1 MPEETEPP
9 FEVALG
15 QLQEI
20 VESLERGEP
29 DLAAA
34 LAKYET
40 GVRLLT
46 QCYGL
51 LDRAERSV
59 ALLTGVDPQGNPA
72 TVLFDATA
80 TIEIEKA
87 AREGSTTTL
96 IADQPQPSPI
106 LTPKPSR
113 PRRVKSLEEPEPE
126 PDRFDPP
133 F

>member
-1 MPEETEPP
+1 MPDESELHFETAVSQVEK
-9 FEVALG
+9 
-15 QLQEI
+15 I

-51 LDRAERSV
+51 LERAERSV
-59 ALLTGVDPQGNPA
+59 ALLTDVDDQGNPA
-72 TVLFDATA
+72 TMPFHAAA
-80 TIEIEKA
+80 TIEIELA
-87 AREGSTTTL
+87 ARSGAASSTAPS
-96 IADQPQPSPI
+96 ADGAPI
-106 LTPKPSR
+106 EPAVTPKPARS
-113 PRRVKSLEEPEPE
+113 RRVKPPEPE
-126 PDRFDPP
+126 PDPFDPP